1 MENFKLKELV
11 TQDIEHELEKIGFD
25 SSYIKK
31 AADKYRYKTIKIFDL
46 SIAQANILKQTALTL
61 GADCAVNREI
71 LTAKKL
77 TTDTILGGS
86 YSQLIKI
93 AEKLKQQPFAMK
105 VLSKNILELLINKPR
120 TTKIVGILNVT
131 PDSFSDG
138 GLYTD
143 IKSAQKHLISMIN
156 DGADVIDIGAES
168 TRPYSE
174 EVPAKEQ
181 IKRLTPILKFIK
193 SENLK
198 TLTSIDTRSSIV
210 AEFALDNGVNIIND
224 VSGFDYDSLMPKI
237 ISKYQAQVII
247 QHSQGLPNNMQN
259 NPTYSDVVEEIYKS
273 LQSKLH
279 LATDAGIKNIILDV
293 GIGFGK
299 SQKDN
304 FEILNRIEEFY
315 SLNSPIMVGVS
326 RKSLLGLS
334 NSNDNTLKDSLTLAI
349 SYPLIQKGVDY
360 LRVHNVKL
368 HKMLYELNK
377 KTSKNA

>member
-46 SIAQANILKQTALTL
+46 SIAQANILKQTALTF

-105 VLSKNILELLINKPR
+105 ILSKNILELLINKPR

-174 EVPAKEQ
+174 EVPAEEQ

-198 TLTSIDTRSSIV
+198 TLTSVDTRSSIV

-273 LQSKLH
+273 LQSKLN

-334 NSNDNTLKDSLTLAI
+334 NSDDNTLKDSLTLAI

>member
-46 SIAQANILKQTALTL
+46 SIAQANILKQTALTF

-93 AEKLKQQPFAMK
+93 TEKLKQQPFAMK

-174 EVPAKEQ
+174 EVPAEEQ

-198 TLTSIDTRSSIV
+198 TLTSVDTRSSIV

-273 LQSKLH
+273 LQSKLN
-279 LATDAGIKNIILDV
+279 LATNAGIKNIILDV

>member
-46 SIAQANILKQTALTL
+46 SIAQANILKQTALTF

-198 TLTSIDTRSSIV
+198 TLTSVDTRSSIV

-349 SYPLIQKGVDY
+349 SYPLIQKEVDY

>member
-1 MENFKLKELV
+1 M
-11 TQDIEHELEKIGFD
+11 KI
-25 SSYIKK
+25 
-31 AADKYRYKTIKIFDL
+31 L
-46 SIAQANILKQTALTL
+46 S
-61 GADCAVNREI
+61 E
-71 LTAKKL
+71 
-77 TTDTILGGS
+77 
-86 YSQLIKI
+86 
-93 AEKLKQQPFAMK
+93 
-105 VLSKNILELLINKPR
+105 NILELLINKPCA
-120 TTKIVGILNVT
+120 TKIVGILNVT

-156 DGADVIDIGAES
+156 DGADIIDIGAES

-174 EVPAKEQ
+174 EVPAEEQ

-198 TLTSIDTRSSIV
+198 TLTSVDTRSSIV

-273 LQSKLH
+273 LQAKLN

-334 NSNDNTLKDSLTLAI
+334 NSDDNALKDSLTLAI

-368 HKMLYELNK
+368 HKMLCELYK
-377 KTSKNA
+377 TTSKNA

>member
-46 SIAQANILKQTALTL
+46 SIAQANILKQTALTF

-174 EVPAKEQ
+174 EVPAEEQ

-198 TLTSIDTRSSIV
+198 TLTSVDTRSSIV

-273 LQSKLH
+273 LQSKLN

>member
-46 SIAQANILKQTALTL
+46 SIAQANILKQTALTF

-198 TLTSIDTRSSIV
+198 TLTSVDTRSSIV